1 MIVITGYG
9 IVSAIGVGKA
19 ETLDALRNHRS
30 GIAPVQYLDTVHRD
44 MLVGEV
50 KLSFDELMAR
60 VGVPSDAEAPQSRT
74 ALIGRLALREALQQ
88 AGLTCPDDYATM
100 ALLSGTT
107 VGGMDR
113 TEIEASVSADGTI
126 EHYNYDCGTSTLD
139 IARGFGQFAF
149 VDTISTA
156 CSSAANAIAMGIE
169 MVRQGLFER
178 VVAGGS
184 EGLSR
189 LHLNGF
195 NTLMILDSEL
205 CRPFDAHR
213 NGINLGEGAAYL
225 VIESEASA
233 LRRGVR
239 PLAVLSGYGNA
250 CDAYHQT
257 ASSPEGEG
265 AVLAMQQALADAGLQ
280 PSDIAYINCH
290 GTGTPNNDVSELT
303 ALHRVFGPQLPPF
316 SSTKGF
322 TGHTTS
328 ASGSIE
334 AAFCLLALEHH
345 FLPVNL
351 NFRDPI
357 DTDVPVVGD
366 ESWVMGDGSWVMGQD
381 EQVIPLSR
389 ADEQVIPLSRYSAPA
404 VRGIE
409 GVRRRRGAL
418 LCNAFAFGGND
429 TSLILAPY
437 HPSSPQ
443 PSQTPQTPQTSQTPA
458 RRIFLLASTELS
470 PDIDPNFRDYLSPLE
485 SRRLDKLLKR
495 TLVCS
500 LQTLRQC
507 PAVVPDA
514 IITATVWGSA
524 ISAISFFHDMM
535 RQGEAFL
542 KPTLFMQS
550 THNTMSSL
558 IAIQTHNHGY
568 NSTHSQ
574 LADSLNHAFLDAWLQ
589 IQGGRIRSALVGIHD
604 SIPAFDNRSYLIASA
619 DALPPDCHPLAELV
633 MQTPSVPLLRGMTS
647 TPNL

>member
-1 MIVITGYG
+1 MNPSNLSNPIIVSGYG
-9 IVSAIGVGKA
+9 VVSAIGVGK
-19 ETLDALRNHRS
+19 EQTLASLREHRS
-30 GIAPVQYLDTVHRD
+30 GIAPVQYLATVHRD

-50 KLSFDELMAR
+50 KLSFDELMER

-88 AGLTCPDDYATM
+88 AALTTPDDYART
-100 ALLSGTT
+100 ALISGTT

-113 TEIEASVSADGTI
+113 TEIEASVTPDGQI
-126 EHYNYDCGTSTLD
+126 VHYNYDCGTSTLD

-156 CSSAANAIAMGIE
+156 CSSAANAIGMAVE
-169 MVRQGLFER
+169 LVRQGHFER

-195 NTLMILDSEL
+195 NTLMILDQQP
-205 CRPFDAHR
+205 CRPFDAQR

-233 LRRGVR
+233 LRRGVK
-239 PLAVLSGYGNA
+239 PLAVVRGFGNA

-257 ASSPEGEG
+257 ASSPDGEG
-265 AVLAMQQALADAGLQ
+265 AVLAMRRALDDAHLQ
-280 PSDIAYINCH
+280 PSDITYINCH
-290 GTGTPNNDVSELT
+290 GTGTPNNDVSELN
-303 ALHRVFGPQLPPF
+303 ALHRVFGDVLPPF

-334 AAFCLLALEHH
+334 AAFCLLALQHH

-351 NFRDPI
+351 NFQTPI
-357 DTDVPVVGD
+357 DHDYPVLPNAA
-366 ESWVMGDGSWVMGQD
+366 

-389 ADEQVIPLSRYSAPA
+389 
-404 VRGIE
+404 G
-409 GVRRRRGAL
+409 RRGGL
-418 LCNAFAFGGND
+418 LLNSFAFGGND
-429 TSLILAPY
+429 SSLILSPY
-437 HPSSPQ
+437 TEPQ
-443 PSQTPQTPQTSQTPA
+443 TPQTLQTPQTPPQAASPQTPT
-458 RRIFLLASTELS
+458 RKVYLLAQTLLAPSV
-470 PDIDPNFRDYLSPLE
+470 DPNFRDYLAPLE
-485 SRRLDKLLKR
+485 SRRFDKLLKR
-495 TLVCS
+495 TLCCS
-500 LQTLRQC
+500 LETLRQY
-507 PAVVPDA
+507 PDLVPDA

-568 NSTHSQ
+568 NNTHSQ
-574 LADSLNHAFLDAWLQ
+574 LSDSLPHALLDAWLQ
-589 IQGGRIRSALVGIHD
+589 MQSGRVHSALVGIHD
-604 SIPAFDNRSYLIASA
+604 SIPAFDNRSYLLVTA
-619 DALPPDCHPLAELV
+619 DALPPDCHPLAEFTSYSELA
-633 MQTPSVPLLRGMTS
+633 LLAVKNG
-647 TPNL
+647 

>member
-88 AGLTCPDDYATM
+88 AGLTSPDDYASM

-195 NTLMILDSEL
+195 NTLMILDSEP

-357 DTDVPVVGD
+357 DTDVPVLPSAADQILPPLRGIR
-366 ESWVMGDGSWVMGQD
+366 GGLF
-381 EQVIPLSR
+381 PLSR
-389 ADEQVIPLSRYSAPA
+389 
-404 VRGIE
+404 GTE
-409 GVRRRRGAL
+409 GVLAEGVC
-418 LCNAFAFGGND
+418 LCNTFAFGGND

-437 HPSSPQ
+437 HSAPSSVQAEPSSPNI
-443 PSQTPQTPQTSQTPA
+443 PKNPLISLNIPK
-458 RRIFLLASTELS
+458 RKIYLLASTELS

-495 TLVCS
+495 TVACS

-507 PAVVPDA
+507 PEVVPDA

-524 ISAISFFHDMM
+524 ISAITFFHDMM

-568 NSTHSQ
+568 NVTHSQ
-574 LADSLNHAFLDAWLQ
+574 LDDSLPHAFLDAWLQ
-589 IQGGRIRSALVGIHD
+589 MQSGRIRSALVGIHD
-604 SIPAFDNRSYLIASA
+604 SIPAFDNRSYLLCTA
-619 DALPPDCHPLAELV
+619 DALPPDSHPLAELV
-633 MQTPSVPLLRGMTS
+633 FNPSSRIIELCHS
-647 TPNL
+647 

>member
-1 MIVITGYG
+1 
-9 IVSAIGVGKA
+9 
-19 ETLDALRNHRS
+19 
-30 GIAPVQYLDTVHRD
+30 
-44 MLVGEV
+44 
-50 KLSFDELMAR
+50 
-60 VGVPSDAEAPQSRT
+60 
-74 ALIGRLALREALQQ
+74 
-88 AGLTCPDDYATM
+88 
-100 ALLSGTT
+100 
-107 VGGMDR
+107 
-113 TEIEASVSADGTI
+113 
-126 EHYNYDCGTSTLD
+126 
-139 IARGFGQFAF
+139 
-149 VDTISTA
+149 
-156 CSSAANAIAMGIE
+156 
-169 MVRQGLFER
+169 
-178 VVAGGS
+178 
-184 EGLSR
+184 
-189 LHLNGF
+189 
-195 NTLMILDSEL
+195 MILDSEP

-357 DTDVPVVGD
+357 DQDVPILD
-366 ESWVMGDGSWVMGQD
+366 D
-381 EQVIPLSR
+381 QVIPTS
-389 ADEQVIPLSRYSAPA
+389 DDQVFPLSR
-404 VRGIE
+404 GTE
-409 GVRRRRGAL
+409 GVLAEGVLAEGVCAL

-437 HPSSPQ
+437 HPLHTSVQSDAMSSHQIIP
-443 PSQTPQTPQTSQTPA
+443 PLLSK

-495 TLVCS
+495 TVACS

-507 PAVVPDA
+507 PEVVPDA

-524 ISAISFFHDMM
+524 ISAITFFHDMM

-568 NSTHSQ
+568 NVTHSQ
-574 LADSLNHAFLDAWLQ
+574 LDDSLPHAFLDAWLQ
-589 IQGGRIRSALVGIHD
+589 MQSGRIRSALVGIHD
-604 SIPAFDNRSYLIASA
+604 SIPAFDNRSYLLCTA
-619 DALPPDCHPLAELV
+619 DALPPDSHPLAELV
-633 MQTPSVPLLRGMTS
+633 FNPSSRIFECHS
-647 TPNL
+647 

>member
-88 AGLTCPDDYATM
+88 AGLTSPDDYATM

-195 NTLMILDSEL
+195 NTLMILDSEP

-357 DTDVPVVGD
+357 TPDSSSTPDIPVLPSAD
-366 ESWVMGDGSWVMGQD
+366 D
-381 EQVIPLSR
+381 QVLPPL
-389 ADEQVIPLSRYSAPA
+389 
-404 VRGIE
+404 RGNE
-409 GVRRRRGAL
+409 GVI
-418 LCNAFAFGGND
+418 CNAFAFGGND
-429 TSLILAPY
+429 TSLI
-437 HPSSPQ
+437 
-443 PSQTPQTPQTSQTPA
+443 
-458 RRIFLLASTELS
+458 ASTELS

-495 TLVCS
+495 TVACS

-507 PAVVPDA
+507 PEVVPDA

-524 ISAISFFHDMM
+524 ISAITFFHDMM

-568 NSTHSQ
+568 NVTHSQ
-574 LADSLNHAFLDAWLQ
+574 LDDSLPHAFLDAWLQ
-589 IQGGRIRSALVGIHD
+589 MQSGRIRSALVGIHD
-604 SIPAFDNRSYLIASA
+604 SIPAFDNRSYLLCTA
-619 DALPPDCHPLAELV
+619 DALPPDSHPLAELV
-633 MQTPSVPLLRGMTS
+633 FNPSSRIIELK
-647 TPNL
+647 N

>member
-1 MIVITGYG
+1 MNRPVITGYG
-9 IVSAIGVGKA
+9 IVSAIGVGK
-19 ETLDALRNHRS
+19 EQTLDALREHRS

-60 VGVPSDAEAPQSRT
+60 VGVPSDTEAPQSRT
-74 ALIGRLALREALQQ
+74 ALIGRLALREALEQ
-88 AGLTCPDDYATM
+88 AGLTSPDEYATM

-113 TEIEASVSADGTI
+113 TEIEASVSADGEI
-126 EHYNYDCGTSTLD
+126 VHYNYDCGTSTLD

-195 NTLMILDSEL
+195 NTLMILDSEP

-225 VIESEASA
+225 VIENEASA
-233 LRRGVR
+233 LRRGAR

-265 AVLAMQQALADAGLQ
+265 AVLAIQQALADAGLL

-303 ALHRVFGPQLPPF
+303 ALHRVFGEHLPPF

-357 DTDVPVVGD
+357 TSDSSSIPDIPVV
-366 ESWVMGDGSWVMGQD
+366 D
-381 EQVIPLSR
+381 EQVIPLC
-389 ADEQVIPLSRYSAPA
+389 
-404 VRGIE
+404 RG
-409 GVRRRRGAL
+409 RRGGL

-437 HPSSPQ
+437 HPAPSSDQAEPSSPNI
-443 PSQTPQTPQTSQTPA
+443 PKNPLISLNIPK
-458 RRIFLLASTELS
+458 RKIYLLASSELS
-470 PDIDPNFRDYLSPLE
+470 PDLDPNFRDYISPLE

-495 TLVCS
+495 TVACS

-507 PAVVPDA
+507 PEVVPDA

-574 LADSLNHAFLDAWLQ
+574 LDDSIPHAFLDAWLQ
-589 IQGGRIRSALVGIHD
+589 MQSGRIRSALVGIHD
-604 SIPAFDNRSYLIASA
+604 SIPAFDNRSYLLCTA

-633 MQTPSVPLLRGMTS
+633 MNSSSRIFELCHS
-647 TPNL
+647 

>member
-1 MIVITGYG
+1 VERIVITGYG
-9 IVSAIGVGKA
+9 VVSAIGVGK
-19 ETLDALRNHRS
+19 EQTLAALQAHRT
-30 GIAPVQYLDTVHRD
+30 GIAPVQYLDTVHRE

-50 KLSFDELMAR
+50 KLSFDELMSR

-74 ALIGRLALREALQQ
+74 ALIGRLALREALEQ
-88 AGLTCPDDYATM
+88 AGLNTEADYARM

-113 TEIEASVSADGTI
+113 TEIEASVTADGEI
-126 EHYNYDCGTSTLD
+126 VHYNYDCGTSTLD
-139 IARGFGQFAF
+139 VARGFGKFAF

-156 CSSAANAIAMGIE
+156 CSSAANAIEMGAD
-169 MVRQGLFER
+169 MVRQGLFEQ

-195 NTLMILDSEL
+195 NTLMILDQQQ
-205 CRPFDAHR
+205 CRPFDANR

-225 VIESEASA
+225 VLEKESSA
-233 LRRGVR
+233 RKRGVK

-250 CDAYHQT
+250 CDAFHQT

-265 AVLAMQQALADAGLQ
+265 AVLSMQKALKDAGLQ
-280 PSDIAYINCH
+280 PSDITYINCH

-303 ALHRVFGPQLPPF
+303 ALHRVFGETLPHF

-334 AAFCLLALEHH
+334 SAFCLLAMEHG
-345 FLPVNL
+345 FLPINL
-351 NFRDPI
+351 NFKDAIDGNCPI
-357 DTDVPVVGD
+357 VEDMVLEKTGKPIH
-366 ESWVMGDGSWVMGQD
+366 M
-381 EQVIPLSR
+381 
-389 ADEQVIPLSRYSAPA
+389 
-404 VRGIE
+404 
-409 GVRRRRGAL
+409 

-429 TSLILAPY
+429 SSLILSEY
-437 HPSSPQ
+437 SDSSEY
-443 PSQTPQTPQTSQTPA
+443 SECSDS
-458 RRIFLLASTELS
+458 IVS
-470 PDIDPNFRDYLSPLE
+470 PVYLVAKTKLEPDVDPNFREYLAPLE

-495 TLVCS
+495 TVVSS

-507 PAVVPDA
+507 PDVTPDA
-514 IITATVWGSA
+514 IVTATVWGSA

-535 RQGEAFL
+535 RQGEEFL

-568 NSTHSQ
+568 NNTHSQ
-574 LADSLNHAFLDAWLQ
+574 LDDSLNHAFLDAWLQ
-589 IQGGRIRSALVGIHD
+589 IQSGRAKSALVGIHD
-604 SIPAFDNRSYLIASA
+604 SIPAFDNRSYLIVSQ
-619 DALPPDCHPLAELV
+619 DALPAGCQPLSKMRVEGTKV
-633 MQTPSVPLLRGMTS
+633 IFDEIK
-647 TPNL
+647 

>member
-1 MIVITGYG
+1 MVVITGYG

-60 VGVPSDAEAPQSRT
+60 VGVPSDAETPQSRT

-88 AGLTCPDDYATM
+88 AGLTSPDDYATM

-195 NTLMILDSEL
+195 NTLMILDSEP

-239 PLAVLSGYGNA
+239 PIAVLSGYGNA

-290 GTGTPNNDVSELT
+290 GTGTPNNDVSELC

-357 DTDVPVVGD
+357 TPDSSSTPDIPVLPSAD
-366 ESWVMGDGSWVMGQD
+366 DQLIPSSDD
-381 EQVIPLSR
+381 QVIPLSR
-389 ADEQVIPLSRYSAPA
+389 
-404 VRGIE
+404 GNE
-409 GVRRRRGAL
+409 GVLAEAF

-437 HPSSPQ
+437 QPLHPLAPQEASPLL
-443 PSQTPQTPQTSQTPA
+443 SK
-458 RRIFLLASTELS
+458 RRIFLLSKSELS
-470 PDIDPNFRDYLSPLE
+470 PDIDPPFRDYLSPLE

-495 TLVCS
+495 TVACS
-500 LQTLRQC
+500 LQTLRQW
-507 PAVVPDA
+507 PEVVPDA

-524 ISAISFFHDMM
+524 ISAITFFHDMM

-568 NSTHSQ
+568 NVTHSQ
-574 LADSLNHAFLDAWLQ
+574 LDDSLPHAFLDAWLQ
-589 IQGGRIRSALVGIHD
+589 MQSGRIRSALVGIHD
-604 SIPAFDNRSYLIASA
+604 SIPAFDNRSYLLCTA
-619 DALPPDCHPLAELV
+619 DALPPDCHPFAELV
-633 MQTPSVPLLRGMTS
+633 MNPSSRIIELK
-647 TPNL
+647 NYK

>member
-19 ETLDALRNHRS
+19 ETLDALRHHRS

-88 AGLTCPDDYATM
+88 AGLTSPDDYATM

-156 CSSAANAIAMGIE
+156 CSSATNAIAMGIE

-195 NTLMILDSEL
+195 NTLMILDSEP

-351 NFRDPI
+351 NFCDPI
-357 DTDVPVVGD
+357 TPNSSSTPDIPVLPILD
-366 ESWVMGDGSWVMGQD
+366 D
-381 EQVIPLSR
+381 QVLPQS
-389 ADEQVIPLSRYSAPA
+389 
-404 VRGIE
+404 GGNE
-409 GVRRRRGAL
+409 GVLAEGV

-437 HPSSPQ
+437 HSAPSSVQFDAMSSHQNIPTLL
-443 PSQTPQTPQTSQTPA
+443 SK

-495 TLVCS
+495 TVACS
-500 LQTLRQC
+500 LQTLRKC
-507 PAVVPDA
+507 PEVVPDA

-524 ISAISFFHDMM
+524 ISAITFFHDMM

-568 NSTHSQ
+568 NVTHSQ
-574 LADSLNHAFLDAWLQ
+574 LDDSLPHAFLDACLQ
-589 IQGGRIRSALVGIHD
+589 MQSGRIRSALVGIHD
-604 SIPAFDNRSYLIASA
+604 SIPAFDNRSYLLCTA

>member
-88 AGLTCPDDYATM
+88 AGLTSPNDYATM

-156 CSSAANAIAMGIE
+156 CSSAANAIAIGIE

-195 NTLMILDSEL
+195 NTLMILDSEP

-265 AVLAMQQALADAGLQ
+265 AVLAMRQALADAGLQ

-290 GTGTPNNDVSELT
+290 GTGTPNNDVSELI

-357 DTDVPVVGD
+357 TPDSSTDPDIPVLPSAGD
-366 ESWVMGDGSWVMGQD
+366 
-381 EQVIPLSR
+381 QVIPLSR
-389 ADEQVIPLSRYSAPA
+389 
-404 VRGIE
+404 GIE
-409 GVRRRRGAL
+409 GV

-437 HPSSPQ
+437 HSAPSSAQTEPSSPNI
-443 PSQTPQTPQTSQTPA
+443 PKNPLISLNIPK
-458 RRIFLLASTELS
+458 RKIYLLASTELS

-495 TLVCS
+495 TVACS
-500 LQTLRQC
+500 LQTLHQC
-507 PAVVPDA
+507 PEVVPDA

-524 ISAISFFHDMM
+524 ISAITFFHDMM

-568 NSTHSQ
+568 NVTHSQ
-574 LADSLNHAFLDAWLQ
+574 LDDSLPHAFLDAWLQ
-589 IQGGRIRSALVGIHD
+589 MQSGRIRSALVGIHD
-604 SIPAFDNRSYLIASA
+604 SIPVFDNRSYLLCTA

-633 MQTPSVPLLRGMTS
+633 FNPSSRIVELCHS
-647 TPNL
+647 

>member
-1 MIVITGYG
+1 MERIVITGYG
-9 IVSAIGVGKA
+9 VVSAIGVGK
-19 ETLDALRNHRS
+19 EQTLAALQAHRT
-30 GIAPVQYLDTVHRD
+30 GIAPVQYLDTVHRE

-50 KLSFDELMAR
+50 KLSFDELMSR

-74 ALIGRLALREALQQ
+74 ALIGRLALREALEQ
-88 AGLTCPDDYATM
+88 AGLNTEADYARM

-113 TEIEASVSADGTI
+113 TEIEASVTADGEI
-126 EHYNYDCGTSTLD
+126 VHYNYDCGTSTLD
-139 IARGFGQFAF
+139 VARGFGKFAF

-156 CSSAANAIAMGIE
+156 CSSAANAIEMGAD
-169 MVRQGLFER
+169 MVRQGLFEQ

-195 NTLMILDSEL
+195 NTLMILDQQQ
-205 CRPFDAHR
+205 CRPFDANR

-225 VIESEASA
+225 VLEKESSA
-233 LRRGVR
+233 RKRDVK

-250 CDAYHQT
+250 CDAFHQT

-265 AVLAMQQALADAGLQ
+265 AVLSMQKALKDAGLQ
-280 PSDIAYINCH
+280 PSDIIYINCH

-303 ALHRVFGPQLPPF
+303 ALHRVFGETLPHF

-334 AAFCLLALEHH
+334 SAFCLLAMEHG

-351 NFRDPI
+351 NFKDAIDGNCPI
-357 DTDVPVVGD
+357 VEDTVLERTCKPIH
-366 ESWVMGDGSWVMGQD
+366 M
-381 EQVIPLSR
+381 
-389 ADEQVIPLSRYSAPA
+389 
-404 VRGIE
+404 
-409 GVRRRRGAL
+409 

-429 TSLILAPY
+429 SSLILSEY
-437 HPSSPQ
+437 SDTSECLDYTDYSVSSVY
-443 PSQTPQTPQTSQTPA
+443 
-458 RRIFLLASTELS
+458 LASKTELE
-470 PDIDPNFRDYLSPLE
+470 PDVDPNFREYLAPLE

-495 TLVCS
+495 TVVSS

-507 PAVVPDA
+507 PDVTPDA
-514 IITATVWGSA
+514 IVTATVWGSA

-535 RQGEAFL
+535 RQGEEFL

-568 NSTHSQ
+568 NNTHSQ
-574 LADSLNHAFLDAWLQ
+574 LDDSLNHAFLDAWLQ
-589 IQGGRIRSALVGIHD
+589 IQSGRAKSALVGIHD
-604 SIPAFDNRSYLIASA
+604 SIPAFDNRSYLIVSQ
-619 DALPPDCHPLAELV
+619 DALPEGCQPLAKMRVEGTKV
-633 MQTPSVPLLRGMTS
+633 IFDEIK
-647 TPNL
+647 

>member
-1 MIVITGYG
+1 MVVITGYG

-50 KLSFDELMAR
+50 KLSFDELMTR

-88 AGLTCPDDYATM
+88 AGLTSPDDYATM

-195 NTLMILDSEL
+195 NTLMILDSEP

-265 AVLAMQQALADAGLQ
+265 AVLAMRQALADAGLQ

-357 DTDVPVVGD
+357 TPDSSSTPDIPVLPSVD
-366 ESWVMGDGSWVMGQD
+366 D
-381 EQVIPLSR
+381 QVF
-389 ADEQVIPLSRYSAPA
+389 PLSRYSAPA

-409 GVRRRRGAL
+409 GVRRTEGVLAEGVC

-437 HPSSPQ
+437 HPLHTSVQSDAMSSHPLSLA
-443 PSQTPQTPQTSQTPA
+443 PKEASPLLSK

-495 TLVCS
+495 TVACS

-507 PAVVPDA
+507 PEVVPDA

-524 ISAISFFHDMM
+524 ISAITFFHDMM

-568 NSTHSQ
+568 NVTHSQ
-574 LADSLNHAFLDAWLQ
+574 LDDSLPHAFLDAWLQ
-589 IQGGRIRSALVGIHD
+589 MQSGRIRSALVGIHD
-604 SIPAFDNRSYLIASA
+604 SIPAFDNRSYLLCTA

-633 MQTPSVPLLRGMTS
+633 FNPSSRIIELCHS
-647 TPNL
+647 

>member
-88 AGLTCPDDYATM
+88 AGLTSPDDYASM

-169 MVRQGLFER
+169 MVRQGLYER

-195 NTLMILDSEL
+195 NTLMILDAEP

-290 GTGTPNNDVSELT
+290 GTGTPNNDVSELC
-303 ALHRVFGPQLPPF
+303 ALHRVFGPTLPPF

-357 DTDVPVVGD
+357 DTDVPVVDD
-366 ESWVMGDGSWVMGQD
+366 ESWVMGDGSRVIGQD
-381 EQVIPLSR
+381 DQTLPPL
-389 ADEQVIPLSRYSAPA
+389 
-404 VRGIE
+404 RGNE
-409 GVRRRRGAL
+409 GV

-443 PSQTPQTPQTSQTPA
+443 PSQTPQTSQTPA
-458 RRIFLLASTELS
+458 RRIFLLATSELS
-470 PDIDPNFRDYLSPLE
+470 SEQDPPFRDYLSPLE

-524 ISAISFFHDMM
+524 ISAITFFHDMM

-568 NSTHSQ
+568 NVTHSQ
-574 LADSLNHAFLDAWLQ
+574 LDDSLPHAFLDAWLQ
-589 IQGGRIRSALVGIHD
+589 MQSGRIRSALVGIHD
-604 SIPAFDNRSYLIASA
+604 SIPAFDNRSYLLCTA
-619 DALPPDCHPLAELV
+619 DALPPDSHPLAELV
-633 MQTPSVPLLRGMTS
+633 FNPSSRIIELCHS
-647 TPNL
+647 

>member
-88 AGLTCPDDYATM
+88 AGLTSPDDYATM

-195 NTLMILDSEL
+195 NTLMILDSEP

-357 DTDVPVVGD
+357 DTDVPVLPSAADQILPPLRGIR
-366 ESWVMGDGSWVMGQD
+366 GGLF
-381 EQVIPLSR
+381 PLSR
-389 ADEQVIPLSRYSAPA
+389 
-404 VRGIE
+404 GTE
-409 GVRRRRGAL
+409 GVLAEGVC
-418 LCNAFAFGGND
+418 LCNTFAFGGND

-437 HPSSPQ
+437 HSAPSSVQAEPSSPNI
-443 PSQTPQTPQTSQTPA
+443 PKNPLISLNIPK
-458 RRIFLLASTELS
+458 RKIYLLASTELS

-495 TLVCS
+495 TVACS

-507 PAVVPDA
+507 PEVVPDA

-524 ISAISFFHDMM
+524 ISAITFFHDMM

-568 NSTHSQ
+568 NVTHSQ
-574 LADSLNHAFLDAWLQ
+574 LDDSLPHAFLDAWLQ
-589 IQGGRIRSALVGIHD
+589 MQSGRIRSALVGIHD
-604 SIPAFDNRSYLIASA
+604 SIPAFDNRSYLLCTA
-619 DALPPDCHPLAELV
+619 DALPPDCPPLAELV
-633 MQTPSVPLLRGMTS
+633 FNPSSRIIEIK
-647 TPNL
+647 NYNNAFI

>member
-1 MIVITGYG
+1 MERIVITGYG
-9 IVSAIGVGKA
+9 VVSAIGVGK
-19 ETLDALRNHRS
+19 EQTLAALQAHRT
-30 GIAPVQYLDTVHRD
+30 GIAPVQYLDTVHRE

-50 KLSFDELMAR
+50 KLSFDELMSR

-74 ALIGRLALREALQQ
+74 ALIGRLALREALEQ
-88 AGLTCPDDYATM
+88 AGLNTEADYARI

-113 TEIEASVSADGTI
+113 TEIEASVTADGEI
-126 EHYNYDCGTSTLD
+126 VHYNYDCGTSTLD
-139 IARGFGQFAF
+139 VARGFGKFAF

-156 CSSAANAIAMGIE
+156 CSSAANAIEMGAD
-169 MVRQGLFER
+169 MVRQGLFEQ

-195 NTLMILDSEL
+195 NTLMILDQQL
-205 CRPFDAHR
+205 CRPFDANR

-225 VIESEASA
+225 VLEKESSA
-233 LRRGVR
+233 RKRGVK

-265 AVLAMQQALADAGLQ
+265 AVLSMQKALRDAGLQ
-280 PSDIAYINCH
+280 PSAISYINCH

-303 ALHRVFGPQLPPF
+303 ALHRVFGETLPHF

-334 AAFCLLALEHH
+334 SAFCLLAMEHG

-351 NFRDPI
+351 NFKDAIDGNYPI
-357 DTDVPVVGD
+357 VEDTVLERTGKPIH
-366 ESWVMGDGSWVMGQD
+366 M
-381 EQVIPLSR
+381 
-389 ADEQVIPLSRYSAPA
+389 
-404 VRGIE
+404 
-409 GVRRRRGAL
+409 

-429 TSLILAPY
+429 SSLILSEY
-437 HPSSPQ
+437 SDNSECLDRFDYTVSPVYLV
-443 PSQTPQTPQTSQTPA
+443 TK
-458 RRIFLLASTELS
+458 TELE
-470 PDIDPNFRDYLSPLE
+470 PDVDPNFREYLAPLE

-495 TLVCS
+495 TVVSS

-507 PAVVPDA
+507 PDVTPDA
-514 IITATVWGSA
+514 IVTATVWGSA

-535 RQGEAFL
+535 RQGEEFL

-568 NSTHSQ
+568 NNTHSQ
-574 LADSLNHAFLDAWLQ
+574 LDDSLNHAFLDAWLQ
-589 IQGGRIRSALVGIHD
+589 IQSGRAKSALVGIHD
-604 SIPAFDNRSYLIASA
+604 SIPAFDNRSYLIVSQ
-619 DALPPDCHPLAELV
+619 DALPEGCQPLAKMRVEGTKV
-633 MQTPSVPLLRGMTS
+633 IFDEIK
-647 TPNL
+647 

>member
-1 MIVITGYG
+1 MTRPVITGYG
-9 IVSAIGVGKA
+9 VVSAIGVGK
-19 ETLDALRNHRS
+19 EQTLEALRHHRS

-50 KLSFDELMAR
+50 KLSFDELMSR

-74 ALIGRLALREALQQ
+74 ALIGRLALREALEQ
-88 AGLTCPDDYATM
+88 AGLNSPDDYASM

-113 TEIEASVSADGTI
+113 TEIEASVNADGEI
-126 EHYNYDCGTSTLD
+126 VHYNYDCGTSTLD
-139 IARGFGQFAF
+139 IARGFGKFAF
-149 VDTISTA
+149 VDTLSTA
-156 CSSAANAIAMGIE
+156 CSSAANAIGLGADL
-169 MVRQGLFER
+169 VRLGVFEQ
-178 VVAGGS
+178 VVVGGS

-195 NTLMILDSEL
+195 NTLMILDQQP

-225 VIESEASA
+225 VLETESSA
-233 LRRGVR
+233 LKRGVR
-239 PLAVLSGYGNA
+239 PLAVLSGFGNS

-265 AVLAMQQALADAGLQ
+265 AVLAMQKALADARLQ
-280 PSDIAYINCH
+280 ASDITYVNCH

-303 ALHRVFGPQLPPF
+303 ALHRVFGEKLPPF

-334 AAFCLLALEHH
+334 AAFCLLAMEHG

-351 NFRDPI
+351 NFKDAIDRDY
-357 DTDVPVVGD
+357 PVVED
-366 ESWVMGDGSWVMGQD
+366 RVLEKSKK
-381 EQVIPLSR
+381 PR
-389 ADEQVIPLSRYSAPA
+389 H
-404 VRGIE
+404 
-409 GVRRRRGAL
+409 L

-429 TSLILAPY
+429 SSLILSDY
-437 HPSSPQ
+437 SESSDYSECSDYSDYSENSDSSESLVSSKSLEPVR
-443 PSQTPQTPQTSQTPA
+443 PIYLIA
-458 RRIFLLASTELS
+458 KTELD
-470 PDIDPNFRDYLSPLE
+470 PDTDPNFRDYLAPLE
-485 SRRLDKLLKR
+485 SRRMDKLLKR
-495 TLVCS
+495 TVACS
-500 LQTLRQC
+500 LQTLRQA
-507 PAVVPDA
+507 PGIIPDA

-524 ISAISFFHDMM
+524 ISAIAFFHDMM
-535 RQGEAFL
+535 RQGESFL

-568 NSTHSQ
+568 NNTHSQ
-574 LADSLNHAFLDAWLQ
+574 LDDSLNHALLDAWLQ
-589 IQGGRIRSALVGIHD
+589 MQSGKVKSALVGIHD
-604 SIPAFDNRSYLIASA
+604 SIPAFDNRSYLLVTA

-633 MQTPSVPLLRGMTS
+633 MNSSSRIIELKNINNATDSS
-647 TPNL
+647 D

>member
-88 AGLTCPDDYATM
+88 AGLTSPDDYATM

-139 IARGFGQFAF
+139 IARGFGQFTF

-195 NTLMILDSEL
+195 NTLMILDSEP

-239 PLAVLSGYGNA
+239 PLAVLSGYGTA

-357 DTDVPVVGD
+357 TPDSSSTPDIPVAD
-366 ESWVMGDGSWVMGQD
+366 D
-381 EQVIPLSR
+381 QVL
-389 ADEQVIPLSRYSAPA
+389 PLSRYSAPA

-409 GVRRRRGAL
+409 GVRRTEGVC

-437 HPSSPQ
+437 HSAPSSAQSDAMSSHPLSLA
-443 PSQTPQTPQTSQTPA
+443 PKEASPLLSK

-495 TLVCS
+495 TVACS
-500 LQTLRQC
+500 LQTLRKC
-507 PAVVPDA
+507 PEVVPDA

-524 ISAISFFHDMM
+524 ISAITFFHDMM

-568 NSTHSQ
+568 NVTHSQ
-574 LADSLNHAFLDAWLQ
+574 LDDSLPHAFLDAWLQ
-589 IQGGRIRSALVGIHD
+589 MQSGRIRSALVGIHD
-604 SIPAFDNRSYLIASA
+604 SIPAFDNRSYLFCTA

-633 MQTPSVPLLRGMTS
+633 FNPSSRIIELCHS
-647 TPNL
+647 

>member
-1 MIVITGYG
+1 MERIVITGYG
-9 IVSAIGVGKA
+9 VVSAIGVGK
-19 ETLDALRNHRS
+19 EQTLAALQAHRT
-30 GIAPVQYLDTVHRD
+30 GIAPVQYLDTVHRE

-50 KLSFDELMAR
+50 KLSFDELMSR

-74 ALIGRLALREALQQ
+74 ALIGRLALREALEQ
-88 AGLTCPDDYATM
+88 AGLNTEADYARM

-113 TEIEASVSADGTI
+113 TEIEASVTADGEI
-126 EHYNYDCGTSTLD
+126 VHYNYDCGTSTLD
-139 IARGFGQFAF
+139 VARGFGKFAF

-156 CSSAANAIAMGIE
+156 CSSAANAIEMGAD
-169 MVRQGLFER
+169 MVRQGLFEQ

-195 NTLMILDSEL
+195 NTLMILDQQQ
-205 CRPFDAHR
+205 CRPFDANR

-225 VIESEASA
+225 VLEKESSA
-233 LRRGVR
+233 RKRGVK

-250 CDAYHQT
+250 CDAFHQT

-265 AVLAMQQALADAGLQ
+265 AVLSMQKALKDAGLEQ
-280 PSDIAYINCH
+280 SDITYINCH

-303 ALHRVFGPQLPPF
+303 ALHRVFGETLPHF

-334 AAFCLLALEHH
+334 SAFCLLAMEHG

-351 NFRDPI
+351 NFKDAIDGNCPI
-357 DTDVPVVGD
+357 VEDMVLEKTGKPIH
-366 ESWVMGDGSWVMGQD
+366 M
-381 EQVIPLSR
+381 
-389 ADEQVIPLSRYSAPA
+389 
-404 VRGIE
+404 
-409 GVRRRRGAL
+409 

-429 TSLILAPY
+429 SSLILSEY
-437 HPSSPQ
+437 SDSSEY
-443 PSQTPQTPQTSQTPA
+443 SECSDS
-458 RRIFLLASTELS
+458 IVS
-470 PDIDPNFRDYLSPLE
+470 PVYLVAKTKLEPDVDPNFREYLAPLE

-495 TLVCS
+495 TVVSS

-507 PAVVPDA
+507 PDVTPDA
-514 IITATVWGSA
+514 IVTATVWGSA

-535 RQGEAFL
+535 RQGEEFL

-568 NSTHSQ
+568 NNTHSQ
-574 LADSLNHAFLDAWLQ
+574 LDDSLNHAFLDAWLQ
-589 IQGGRIRSALVGIHD
+589 IQSGRAKSALVGIHD
-604 SIPAFDNRSYLIASA
+604 SIPAFDNRSYLIVSQ
-619 DALPPDCHPLAELV
+619 DALPAGCQPLSKMRVEGTKV
-633 MQTPSVPLLRGMTS
+633 IFDEIK
-647 TPNL
+647 

>member
-1 MIVITGYG
+1 MIKRNNVNRPVITGYG
-9 IVSAIGVGKA
+9 IVSAIGVGK
-19 ETLDALRNHRS
+19 EQTLDALREHRS

-50 KLSFDELMAR
+50 KLSFDQLQAL

-88 AGLTCPDDYATM
+88 AGLTTPDDYASM

-113 TEIEASVSADGTI
+113 TEIEASVSADGEI
-126 EHYNYDCGTSTLD
+126 VHYNYDCGTSTLD

-156 CSSAANAIAMGIE
+156 CSSAANAIAMGVE

-195 NTLMILDSEL
+195 NTLMILDTEP
-205 CRPFDAHR
+205 CRPFDADR

-225 VIESEASA
+225 VIENEASA
-233 LRRGVR
+233 LRRGAQ

-265 AVLAMQQALADAGLQ
+265 AVLAMRQALDDAGLQ

-303 ALHRVFGPQLPPF
+303 ALHRVFGEHLPPF

-334 AAFCLLALEHH
+334 AAFCLLALQHH

-351 NFRDPI
+351 NFRTPI
-357 DTDVPVVGD
+357 STDIPVLP
-366 ESWVMGDGSWVMGQD
+366 SAT
-381 EQVIPLSR
+381 EQVFPL
-389 ADEQVIPLSRYSAPA
+389 L
-404 VRGIE
+404 RGTE
-409 GVRRRRGAL
+409 GVI
-418 LCNAFAFGGND
+418 CNAFAFGGND

-437 HPSSPQ
+437 QAEPSFDQAEPSSPNI
-443 PSQTPQTPQTSQTPA
+443 PKNPLISPNIPA
-458 RRIFLLASTELS
+458 RRIFLLATSELDS
-470 PDIDPNFRDYLSPLE
+470 ELDPPFRDYISPLE

-495 TLVCS
+495 TIACS

-507 PAVVPDA
+507 PEVVPDA

-524 ISAISFFHDMM
+524 ISAITFFHDML

-589 IQGGRIRSALVGIHD
+589 IQSGRIRSALVGIHD
-604 SIPAFDNRSYLIASA
+604 SIPAFDNRSYLLVSA
-619 DALPPDCHPLAELV
+619 DALPPDSHPLAELV
-633 MQTPSVPLLRGMTS
+633 MNSSSRIIELKNINNSQIL
-647 TPNL
+647 

>member
-1 MIVITGYG
+1 MIRPVITSYG

-19 ETLDALRNHRS
+19 ETLESLRAHRS

-50 KLSFDELMAR
+50 KLSFDELQR
-60 VGVPSDAEAPQSRT
+60 LVGVPSDAEVPQSRT

-88 AGLTCPDDYATM
+88 AGLTTPDDYAQM

-113 TEIEASVSADGTI
+113 TEIEASVSADGEI
-126 EHYNYDCGTSTLD
+126 IHYNYDCGTSTLD

-195 NTLMILDSEL
+195 NTLMILDAEP

-225 VIESEASA
+225 VIESESSA
-233 LRRGVR
+233 LKRGAR

-257 ASSPEGEG
+257 ASSPDGEG
-265 AVLAMQQALADAGLQ
+265 AVLAMQQALDDAGLQ

-290 GTGTPNNDVSELT
+290 GTGTPNNDVSELR
-303 ALHRVFGPQLPPF
+303 ALHRVFGDHLPPF

-334 AAFCLLALEHH
+334 AAFCLLAIEHH

-351 NFRDPI
+351 NFRNPI

-366 ESWVMGDGSWVMGQD
+366 ESWVMGDESCAMVREEAIHSLEGRGRGQS
-381 EQVIPLSR
+381 I
-389 ADEQVIPLSRYSAPA
+389 
-404 VRGIE
+404 
-409 GVRRRRGAL
+409 L
-418 LCNAFAFGGND
+418 LNAFAFGGND

-437 HPSSPQ
+437 SPLHTPVQFDAMSSHPLSLAPKEVPPLLSK
-443 PSQTPQTPQTSQTPA
+443 
-458 RRIFLLASTELS
+458 RKVYLLAKTELD

-485 SRRLDKLLKR
+485 SRRLDNLLKR
-495 TLVCS
+495 TIACS
-500 LQTLRQC
+500 LSTLRQC
-507 PAVVPDA
+507 PEVVPDA

-524 ISAISFFHDMM
+524 ISAISFFYDMM

-568 NSTHSQ
+568 NVTHSQ
-574 LADSLNHAFLDAWLQ
+574 LDDSLPHAFLDAWLQ
-589 IQGGRIRSALVGIHD
+589 MQAGRIRSALVGIHD
-604 SIPAFDNRSYLIASA
+604 SIPAFDNRSYLLCTA

-633 MQTPSVPLLRGMTS
+633 MNTS
-647 TPNL
+647 SRIIELKNIINATD

>member
-1 MIVITGYG
+1 MERIVITGYG
-9 IVSAIGVGKA
+9 VVSAIGIGK
-19 ETLDALRNHRS
+19 EQTLASLRAHRT
-30 GIAPVQYLDTVHRD
+30 GIEPVQYLDTVHRD

-50 KLSFDELMAR
+50 KLSFDELMSRA
-60 VGVPSDAEAPQSRT
+60 GVPSDAGTSQSRT
-74 ALIGRLALREALQQ
+74 ALIGRLALREALDQ
-88 AGLTCPDDYATM
+88 AGLNTEADYARM

-113 TEIEASVSADGTI
+113 TEIEASVTPEGEI
-126 EHYNYDCGTSTLD
+126 VHYNYDCGTSTLD
-139 IARGFGQFAF
+139 IARGFGRFAF

-156 CSSAANAIAMGIE
+156 CSSAANAIEMGAD
-169 MVRQGLFER
+169 MVRQGLFDH

-195 NTLMILDSEL
+195 NTLMILDSQP
-205 CRPFDAHR
+205 CRPFDANR

-225 VIESEASA
+225 VLEKESSA
-233 LRRGVR
+233 LKRGAR

-265 AVLAMQQALADAGLQ
+265 AVLAMQKALRDAGLQ
-280 PSDIAYINCH
+280 PSDICYINCH

-303 ALHRVFGPQLPPF
+303 ALHRVFGPQLPLF

-334 AAFCLLALEHH
+334 SAFCLLAMEHD
-345 FLPVNL
+345 FVPVNL
-351 NFRDPI
+351 NFADAIDSNYPI
-357 DTDVPVVGD
+357 ANDTAIERHG
-366 ESWVMGDGSWVMGQD
+366 M
-381 EQVIPLSR
+381 PLH
-389 ADEQVIPLSRYSAPA
+389 V
-404 VRGIE
+404 
-409 GVRRRRGAL
+409 

-429 TSLILAPY
+429 SSVILSEYSEKSESSACSKFSQCSDGSSSRPISVYLIAK
-437 HPSSPQ
+437 
-443 PSQTPQTPQTSQTPA
+443 TE
-458 RRIFLLASTELS
+458 LAS
-470 PDIDPNFRDYLSPLE
+470 DVDPNFRDYLSPLE

-495 TLVCS
+495 TMACS
-500 LQTLRQC
+500 LQTLRQSSDI
-507 PAVVPDA
+507 VPDA

-524 ISAISFFHDMM
+524 ISAITFFRDMM
-535 RQGEAFL
+535 LQGESFL

-568 NSTHSQ
+568 NNTHSQ

-589 IQGGRIRSALVGIHD
+589 IQSGRARSALVGIHD
-604 SIPAFDNRSYLIASA
+604 SIPAFDNRCYLIVAE
-619 DALPPDCHPLAELV
+619 DALPEGCQPLTRLHLEGTRILFD
-633 MQTPSVPLLRGMTS
+633 
-647 TPNL
+647 NLTE

>member
-1 MIVITGYG
+1 MVVITGYG

-19 ETLDALRNHRS
+19 ETLDALREHRS

-88 AGLTCPDDYATM
+88 AGLNGPDDYTTM

-195 NTLMILDSEL
+195 NTLMILDSEP
-205 CRPFDAHR
+205 CRPFDAYR

-357 DTDVPVVGD
+357 DQDVPILDDQVIPTSD
-366 ESWVMGDGSWVMGQD
+366 D
-381 EQVIPLSR
+381 QVIPLSR
-389 ADEQVIPLSRYSAPA
+389 
-404 VRGIE
+404 GNE
-409 GVRRRRGAL
+409 GV

-437 HPSSPQ
+437 HPAPSSVPFDAMSSHQ
-443 PSQTPQTPQTSQTPA
+443 IIPPLLSK
-458 RRIFLLASTELS
+458 RRIFLLSKSELS

-495 TLVCS
+495 TVACS

-507 PAVVPDA
+507 PEVVPDA

-524 ISAISFFHDMM
+524 ISAITFFHDMM

-568 NSTHSQ
+568 NVTHSQ
-574 LADSLNHAFLDAWLQ
+574 LDDSLPHAFLDAWLQ
-589 IQGGRIRSALVGIHD
+589 MQSGRIRSALVGIHD
-604 SIPAFDNRSYLIASA
+604 SIPAFDNRSYLLCTA
-619 DALPPDCHPLAELV
+619 DALPPDRHPLAELV
-633 MQTPSVPLLRGMTS
+633 FNPSSRIIEFSNYNNATDS
-647 TPNL
+647 SD

>member
-74 ALIGRLALREALQQ
+74 ALIGRLALLEALQQ
-88 AGLTCPDDYATM
+88 AGLTSPDDYATM

-195 NTLMILDSEL
+195 NTLMILDSEP

-265 AVLAMQQALADAGLQ
+265 AVRAMQQALADAGLQ

-357 DTDVPVVGD
+357 DQDVPILDDPVF
-366 ESWVMGDGSWVMGQD
+366 
-381 EQVIPLSR
+381 PLSR
-389 ADEQVIPLSRYSAPA
+389 GTERVC
-404 VRGIE
+404 
-409 GVRRRRGAL
+409 AL

-437 HPSSPQ
+437 HSAASSDQAEPSSPNI
-443 PSQTPQTPQTSQTPA
+443 PKNPLISLNIPKENIPK
-458 RRIFLLASTELS
+458 RKIYLLATSELS
-470 PDIDPNFRDYLSPLE
+470 SEQDPNFRDYLSPLE

-495 TLVCS
+495 TVACS

-507 PAVVPDA
+507 PEVVPDA

-524 ISAISFFHDMM
+524 ISAITFFHDMM

-568 NSTHSQ
+568 NVTHSQ
-574 LADSLNHAFLDAWLQ
+574 LDDSLPHAFLDAWLQ
-589 IQGGRIRSALVGIHD
+589 MQSGRIRSALVGIHD
-604 SIPAFDNRSYLIASA
+604 SIPAFDNRSFLLCTA

-633 MQTPSVPLLRGMTS
+633 FNPSSRIVELCHS
-647 TPNL
+647 

>member
-88 AGLTCPDDYATM
+88 AGLTSPDDYATM

-195 NTLMILDSEL
+195 NTLMILDSEP

-357 DTDVPVVGD
+357 TPDSSTAPDIPVLPSAAD
-366 ESWVMGDGSWVMGQD
+366 
-381 EQVIPLSR
+381 QVFPLSR
-389 ADEQVIPLSRYSAPA
+389 
-404 VRGIE
+404 GTE
-409 GVRRRRGAL
+409 GVLAEGV

-437 HPSSPQ
+437 HPLHTSVQSDAMSSHQIIP
-443 PSQTPQTPQTSQTPA
+443 PLLNK

-495 TLVCS
+495 TVACS

-507 PAVVPDA
+507 PEVVPDA

-524 ISAISFFHDMM
+524 ISAITFFHDMM

-568 NSTHSQ
+568 NVTHSQ
-574 LADSLNHAFLDAWLQ
+574 LDDSLPHAFLDAWLQ
-589 IQGGRIRSALVGIHD
+589 MQSGRIRSALVGIHD
-604 SIPAFDNRSYLIASA
+604 SIPAFDNRSYLLCTA
-619 DALPPDCHPLAELV
+619 DALPPDRHPLAELV
-633 MQTPSVPLLRGMTS
+633 FNPSSRIVELCHS
-647 TPNL
+647 

>member
-1 MIVITGYG
+1 MIKRKNVNRPVITGYG
-9 IVSAIGVGKA
+9 IVSAIGVGK
-19 ETLDALRNHRS
+19 EQTLDALREHRS

-50 KLSFDELMAR
+50 KLSFDQLQAL

-88 AGLTCPDDYATM
+88 AGLTSPDDYATM

-113 TEIEASVSADGTI
+113 TEIEASVSADGSI
-126 EHYNYDCGTSTLD
+126 VHYNYDCGTSTLD

-195 NTLMILDSEL
+195 NTLMILDAEP
-205 CRPFDAHR
+205 CRPFDEHR

-233 LRRGVR
+233 LRRGAQ
-239 PLAVLSGYGNA
+239 PLAVLRGYGNA

-265 AVLAMQQALADAGLQ
+265 AVLAMRQALDDAGLQ

-303 ALHRVFGPQLPPF
+303 ALHRVFGEHLPPF

-334 AAFCLLALEHH
+334 AAFCLLALQHH
-345 FLPVNL
+345 FLPINL
-351 NFRDPI
+351 NFRTPI
-357 DTDVPVVGD
+357 TTDIPVLPSAD
-366 ESWVMGDGSWVMGQD
+366 D
-381 EQVIPLSR
+381 QVLPLSR
-389 ADEQVIPLSRYSAPA
+389 
-404 VRGIE
+404 GTE
-409 GVRRRRGAL
+409 GVL
-418 LCNAFAFGGND
+418 LNAFAFGGND

-437 HPSSPQ
+437 TPPVPIVAM
-443 PSQTPQTPQTSQTPA
+443 PSQLLSK
-458 RRIFLLASTELS
+458 RKIYLLALS
-470 PDIDPNFRDYLSPLE
+470 SLDPSLDPPFRDYISPLE

-495 TLVCS
+495 TIACS

-507 PAVVPDA
+507 PEVVPDA

-524 ISAISFFHDMM
+524 ISAITFFHDMM

-568 NSTHSQ
+568 NVTHSQ
-574 LADSLNHAFLDAWLQ
+574 LDDSLQRAFLDAWLQ
-589 IQGGRIRSALVGIHD
+589 MQAGRIRSALVGIHD
-604 SIPAFDNRSYLIASA
+604 SIPAFDNRSYLLCSA
-619 DALPPDCHPLAELV
+619 DALPPDSHPLAELV
-633 MQTPSVPLLRGMTS
+633 FDSSSRIIELKNIINATD
-647 TPNL
+647 

>member
-1 MIVITGYG
+1 MVVITGYG

-60 VGVPSDAEAPQSRT
+60 VGVPSDAETPQSRT

-88 AGLTCPDDYATM
+88 AGLTSPDDYATM

-169 MVRQGLFER
+169 MVRQGLFEC

-195 NTLMILDSEL
+195 NTLMILDSEP

-239 PLAVLSGYGNA
+239 PIAVLSGYGNA

-290 GTGTPNNDVSELT
+290 GTGTPNNDVSELC

-357 DTDVPVVGD
+357 TPDSSSTPDIPVLPSAD
-366 ESWVMGDGSWVMGQD
+366 DQLIPSSDD
-381 EQVIPLSR
+381 QVIPLSR
-389 ADEQVIPLSRYSAPA
+389 
-404 VRGIE
+404 GNE
-409 GVRRRRGAL
+409 GVLAEAF

-437 HPSSPQ
+437 HPSPQ
-443 PSQTPQTPQTSQTPA
+443 LSQTPQTPA
-458 RRIFLLASTELS
+458 RRIFLLATSKLDSEQ
-470 PDIDPNFRDYLSPLE
+470 DPPFRDYLSPLE

-495 TLVCS
+495 TVACS

-507 PAVVPDA
+507 PEVVPDA

-524 ISAISFFHDMM
+524 ISAITFFHDMM

-568 NSTHSQ
+568 NVTHSQ
-574 LADSLNHAFLDAWLQ
+574 LDDSLPHAFLDAWLQ
-589 IQGGRIRSALVGIHD
+589 MQSGRIRSALVGIHD
-604 SIPAFDNRSYLIASA
+604 SIPAFDNRSYLLCTA

-633 MQTPSVPLLRGMTS
+633 FNPSSLIIELK
-647 TPNL
+647 NYK

>member
-1 MIVITGYG
+1 MIKRKNVNRPVITGYG
-9 IVSAIGVGKA
+9 IVSAIGVGK
-19 ETLDALRNHRS
+19 EQTLDALREHRS

-50 KLSFDELMAR
+50 KLSFDQLQAL

-88 AGLTCPDDYATM
+88 AGLTSPDDYAKM

-113 TEIEASVSADGTI
+113 TEIEASVSADGSI
-126 EHYNYDCGTSTLD
+126 VHYNYDCGTSTLD

-195 NTLMILDSEL
+195 NTLMILDSEP
-205 CRPFDAHR
+205 CRPFDEHR

-233 LRRGVR
+233 LRRGAQ

-265 AVLAMQQALADAGLQ
+265 AVLAMRQALDDAGLQ

-303 ALHRVFGPQLPPF
+303 ALHRVFGEHLPPF

-334 AAFCLLALEHH
+334 TAFCLLALQHH

-351 NFRDPI
+351 NFRTPI
-357 DTDVPVVGD
+357 TTDIPVLPT
-366 ESWVMGDGSWVMGQD
+366 SD
-381 EQVIPLSR
+381 EQSLPSADDQVLPLSR
-389 ADEQVIPLSRYSAPA
+389 
-404 VRGIE
+404 GNE
-409 GVRRRRGAL
+409 GVL
-418 LCNAFAFGGND
+418 LNAFAFGGND

-437 HPSSPQ
+437 LAEPSFDQAEPSSPNI
-443 PSQTPQTPQTSQTPA
+443 PKNPLISPNIPK
-458 RRIFLLASTELS
+458 RKIYLLALSELDS
-470 PDIDPNFRDYLSPLE
+470 ELDPPFRDYISPLE

-495 TLVCS
+495 TIACS

-507 PAVVPDA
+507 PEVVPDA

-524 ISAISFFHDMM
+524 ISAITFFHDMM

-568 NSTHSQ
+568 NVTHSQ
-574 LADSLNHAFLDAWLQ
+574 LDDSLQRAFLDAWLQ
-589 IQGGRIRSALVGIHD
+589 IQAGRIRSALVGIHD
-604 SIPAFDNRSYLIASA
+604 SIPAFDNRSYLLCSA
-619 DALPPDCHPLAELV
+619 DALPPDSHPLAELIFDSSSRIIELKNIINA
-633 MQTPSVPLLRGMTS
+633 TD
-647 TPNL
+647 

>member
-88 AGLTCPDDYATM
+88 AGLTSPDAYATM

-178 VVAGGS
+178 VVAGDS

-195 NTLMILDSEL
+195 NTLMILDSEP

-265 AVLAMQQALADAGLQ
+265 AVLAMRQALADAGLQ

-366 ESWVMGDGSWVMGQD
+366 ESWVMGQD
-381 EQVIPLSR
+381 DQILPPL
-389 ADEQVIPLSRYSAPA
+389 
-404 VRGIE
+404 RGTE
-409 GVRRRRGAL
+409 GVC

-437 HPSSPQ
+437 HPAPSSAQAEPSSPNI
-443 PSQTPQTPQTSQTPA
+443 PKNPLISLNIPK
-458 RRIFLLASTELS
+458 RKIFLLASTELS

-495 TLVCS
+495 TVACS

-507 PAVVPDA
+507 PEVVPDA

-524 ISAISFFHDMM
+524 ISAITFFHDMM

-568 NSTHSQ
+568 NVTHSQ
-574 LADSLNHAFLDAWLQ
+574 LDDSLPHAFLDAWLQ
-589 IQGGRIRSALVGIHD
+589 MQSGRIRSALVGIHD
-604 SIPAFDNRSYLIASA
+604 SIPAFDNRSYLLCTA

-633 MQTPSVPLLRGMTS
+633 FNPSSRIIELCHS
-647 TPNL
+647 

>member
-1 MIVITGYG
+1 MERIVITGYG
-9 IVSAIGVGKA
+9 VVSAIGVGK
-19 ETLDALRNHRS
+19 EQTLAALLAHRT
-30 GIAPVQYLDTVHRD
+30 GIAPVQYLDTVHRE

-50 KLSFDELMAR
+50 KLSFDELMSR

-74 ALIGRLALREALQQ
+74 ALIGRLALREALEQ
-88 AGLTCPDDYATM
+88 AGLNTEADYARM

-113 TEIEASVSADGTI
+113 TEIEASVTADGEI
-126 EHYNYDCGTSTLD
+126 VHYNYDCGTSTLD
-139 IARGFGQFAF
+139 VARGFGKFAF

-156 CSSAANAIAMGIE
+156 CSSAANAIEMGAD
-169 MVRQGLFER
+169 MVRQGLFEQ

-195 NTLMILDSEL
+195 NTLMILDQQQ
-205 CRPFDAHR
+205 CRPFDANR

-225 VIESEASA
+225 VLEKESSA
-233 LRRGVR
+233 RKRGVK

-250 CDAYHQT
+250 CDAFHQT

-265 AVLAMQQALADAGLQ
+265 AVLSMQKALKDAGLEQ
-280 PSDIAYINCH
+280 SDITYINCH

-303 ALHRVFGPQLPPF
+303 ALHRVFGETLPHF

-334 AAFCLLALEHH
+334 SAFCLLAMEHG

-351 NFRDPI
+351 NFKDAIDGNCPI
-357 DTDVPVVGD
+357 VEDMVLEKTGKPIH
-366 ESWVMGDGSWVMGQD
+366 M
-381 EQVIPLSR
+381 
-389 ADEQVIPLSRYSAPA
+389 
-404 VRGIE
+404 
-409 GVRRRRGAL
+409 

-429 TSLILAPY
+429 SSLILSEY
-437 HPSSPQ
+437 SDSSEY
-443 PSQTPQTPQTSQTPA
+443 SECSDS
-458 RRIFLLASTELS
+458 IVS
-470 PDIDPNFRDYLSPLE
+470 PVYLVAKTKLEPDVDPNFREYLAPLE

-495 TLVCS
+495 TVVSS

-507 PAVVPDA
+507 PDVTPDA
-514 IITATVWGSA
+514 IVTATVWGSA

-535 RQGEAFL
+535 RQGEEFL

-568 NSTHSQ
+568 NNTHSQ
-574 LADSLNHAFLDAWLQ
+574 LDDSLNHAFLDAWLQ
-589 IQGGRIRSALVGIHD
+589 IQSGRAKSALVGIHD
-604 SIPAFDNRSYLIASA
+604 SIPAFDNRSYLIVSQ
-619 DALPPDCHPLAELV
+619 DALPAGCQPLSKMRVEGTKV
-633 MQTPSVPLLRGMTS
+633 IFDEIK
-647 TPNL
+647 

>member
-1 MIVITGYG
+1 MVVITGYG

-88 AGLTCPDDYATM
+88 AGLTSPDDYATM

-113 TEIEASVSADGTI
+113 TEIEASISADGTI

-169 MVRQGLFER
+169 MVRQGLFEC

-195 NTLMILDSEL
+195 NTLMILDSEP

-239 PLAVLSGYGNA
+239 PIAVLSGYGNA

-345 FLPVNL
+345 FLPINL

-357 DTDVPVVGD
+357 DTDLPV
-366 ESWVMGDGSWVMGQD
+366 MCDGSWVMGDESWFMGQG
-381 EQVIPLSR
+381 EQVLPPL
-389 ADEQVIPLSRYSAPA
+389 
-404 VRGIE
+404 RGNE
-409 GVRRRRGAL
+409 GV

-437 HPSSPQ
+437 HPLHTPVPFDAMPSHPLSLAPQEASPLL
-443 PSQTPQTPQTSQTPA
+443 SK
-458 RRIFLLASTELS
+458 RRIFLLSKSELS
-470 PDIDPNFRDYLSPLE
+470 PDIDPPFRDYLSPLE

-495 TLVCS
+495 TVACS

-507 PAVVPDA
+507 PEVVPDA

-524 ISAISFFHDMM
+524 ISAITFFHDMM

-568 NSTHSQ
+568 NVTHSQ
-574 LADSLNHAFLDAWLQ
+574 LDDSLPHAFLDAWLQ
-589 IQGGRIRSALVGIHD
+589 MQSGRIRSALVGIHD
-604 SIPAFDNRSYLIASA
+604 SIPAFDNRSYLLCTA
-619 DALPPDCHPLAELV
+619 DALPPDCHPFAELV
-633 MQTPSVPLLRGMTS
+633 MNPSSRIIELK
-647 TPNL
+647 NYK

>member
-1 MIVITGYG
+1 MVVITGYG

-88 AGLTCPDDYATM
+88 AGLTSPDDYTTM

-195 NTLMILDSEL
+195 NTLMILDSEP

-233 LRRGVR
+233 LRRSVR

-357 DTDVPVVGD
+357 TPDSSSTPDIPVLPTSD
-366 ESWVMGDGSWVMGQD
+366 D
-381 EQVIPLSR
+381 QVLPTSDKQVLPLSR
-389 ADEQVIPLSRYSAPA
+389 
-404 VRGIE
+404 G
-409 GVRRRRGAL
+409 RRGGL

-437 HPSSPQ
+437 HSAPTSDQAEPSSLNIPKN
-443 PSQTPQTPQTSQTPA
+443 PLISLNIPKENIPA
-458 RRIFLLASTELS
+458 RRIFLLATSELS
-470 PDIDPNFRDYLSPLE
+470 SEQDPNFRDYLSPLE

-495 TLVCS
+495 TVACS

-507 PAVVPDA
+507 PEVVPDA

-568 NSTHSQ
+568 NVTHSQ
-574 LADSLNHAFLDAWLQ
+574 LDDSLPHAFLDAWLQ
-589 IQGGRIRSALVGIHD
+589 MQSGRIRSALVGIHD
-604 SIPAFDNRSYLIASA
+604 SIPAFDNRSYLLCTA
-619 DALPPDCHPLAELV
+619 DALPPDRHPLAELV
-633 MQTPSVPLLRGMTS
+633 FNPSSRIVELCHS
-647 TPNL
+647 

>member
-1 MIVITGYG
+1 MNRPVITGYG
-9 IVSAIGVGKA
+9 VVSATGVGK
-19 ETLDALRNHRS
+19 EQTLDALRHHRS

-50 KLSFDELMAR
+50 KLSFDELMSR

-74 ALIGRLALREALQQ
+74 ALIGRLALREALEQ
-88 AGLTCPDDYATM
+88 AGLNSPDDYASM

-113 TEIEASVSADGTI
+113 TEIEASVNADGEI
-126 EHYNYDCGTSTLD
+126 VHYNYDCGTSTLD
-139 IARGFGQFAF
+139 IARGFGKFAF
-149 VDTISTA
+149 VDTLSTA
-156 CSSAANAIAMGIE
+156 CSSAANAIGLGADL
-169 MVRQGLFER
+169 VRLGLFER
-178 VVAGGS
+178 VVVGGS

-195 NTLMILDSEL
+195 NTLMILDQQP

-225 VIESEASA
+225 VLESESSA
-233 LRRGVR
+233 LKRGVR
-239 PLAVLSGYGNA
+239 PLAVLSGFGNA

-265 AVLAMQQALADAGLQ
+265 AVLAMQKALADARLQ
-280 PSDIAYINCH
+280 ASDITYVNCH

-303 ALHRVFGPQLPPF
+303 ALHRVFGEKLPPF

-334 AAFCLLALEHH
+334 ATFCLLAMEHG

-351 NFRDPI
+351 NFKDAIDRDY
-357 DTDVPVVGD
+357 PVVED
-366 ESWVMGDGSWVMGQD
+366 RVLEKSDK
-381 EQVIPLSR
+381 PR
-389 ADEQVIPLSRYSAPA
+389 H
-404 VRGIE
+404 
-409 GVRRRRGAL
+409 L

-429 TSLILAPY
+429 SSLILSDY
-437 HPSSPQ
+437 LEPSDYSKKVVSSKSLEPVR
-443 PSQTPQTPQTSQTPA
+443 PIYLIA
-458 RRIFLLASTELS
+458 KTELD
-470 PDIDPNFRDYLSPLE
+470 PDADPNFRDYLAPLE
-485 SRRLDKLLKR
+485 SRRMDKLLKR
-495 TLVCS
+495 TVACS
-500 LQTLRQC
+500 LQTLRQV
-507 PAVVPDA
+507 PGIIPDA

-524 ISAISFFHDMM
+524 ISAIAFFHDMM
-535 RQGEAFL
+535 RQGESFL

-568 NSTHSQ
+568 NNTHSQ
-574 LADSLNHAFLDAWLQ
+574 LDDSLNHALLDAWLQ
-589 IQGGRIRSALVGIHD
+589 MQSGKVKSALVGIHD
-604 SIPAFDNRSYLIASA
+604 SIPAFDNRSYLLVTA
-619 DALPPDCHPLAELV
+619 DALPSDCRPLAELV
-633 MQTPSVPLLRGMTS
+633 MNSSSRIIELKNINNATDSS
-647 TPNL
+647 D

>member
-9 IVSAIGVGKA
+9 IVSAIGVGK
-19 ETLDALRNHRS
+19 EQTLDALRNHRS

-88 AGLTCPDDYATM
+88 AGLTSPDDYATM

-195 NTLMILDSEL
+195 NTLMILDSEP

-357 DTDVPVVGD
+357 DTDVPVLPSAADQILPPLRGIR
-366 ESWVMGDGSWVMGQD
+366 GGLF
-381 EQVIPLSR
+381 PLSR
-389 ADEQVIPLSRYSAPA
+389 
-404 VRGIE
+404 GTE
-409 GVRRRRGAL
+409 GVLAEGVC
-418 LCNAFAFGGND
+418 LCNTFAFGGND

-437 HPSSPQ
+437 HSAPSSVQAEPSSPNI
-443 PSQTPQTPQTSQTPA
+443 PKNPLISLNIPK
-458 RRIFLLASTELS
+458 RKIYLLASTELS

-495 TLVCS
+495 TVACS

-507 PAVVPDA
+507 PEVVPDA

-524 ISAISFFHDMM
+524 ISAITFFHDMM

-568 NSTHSQ
+568 NVTHSQ
-574 LADSLNHAFLDAWLQ
+574 LDDSLPHAFLDAWLQ
-589 IQGGRIRSALVGIHD
+589 MQSGRIRSALVGIHD
-604 SIPAFDNRSYLIASA
+604 SIPAFDNRSYLLCTA
-619 DALPPDCHPLAELV
+619 DALPPDCPPLAELV
-633 MQTPSVPLLRGMTS
+633 FNPSSRIIEIK
-647 TPNL
+647 NYNNAFI

>member
-50 KLSFDELMAR
+50 KLSFDELMAC

-88 AGLTCPDDYATM
+88 AGLTSPDDYATM

-149 VDTISTA
+149 IDTISTA

-195 NTLMILDSEL
+195 NTLMILDSEP

-250 CDAYHQT
+250 GDAYHQT

-357 DTDVPVVGD
+357 TPDSSTAPDIPVLPSAAD
-366 ESWVMGDGSWVMGQD
+366 
-381 EQVIPLSR
+381 QVFPLSR
-389 ADEQVIPLSRYSAPA
+389 GNERAC
-404 VRGIE
+404 
-409 GVRRRRGAL
+409 AL

-437 HPSSPQ
+437 HPAASSVQ
-443 PSQTPQTPQTSQTPA
+443 FDAMPSHQNIPTLLSK

-495 TLVCS
+495 TVACS

-507 PAVVPDA
+507 PDVVPDA

-568 NSTHSQ
+568 NVTHSQ
-574 LADSLNHAFLDAWLQ
+574 LDDSLPHAFLDAWLQ
-589 IQGGRIRSALVGIHD
+589 MQSGRIRSALVGIHD
-604 SIPAFDNRSYLIASA
+604 SIPAFDNRSYLLCTA
-619 DALPPDCHPLAELV
+619 DALPPDSHPLAELV
-633 MQTPSVPLLRGMTS
+633 FNPSSRIIELK
-647 TPNL
+647 N